1 MRDEAGEDI
10 IRGFVR
16 LPWRR
21 PERGPR
27 HVIESRTE
35 VSQGTFPPL
44 RAERLPGPVSL
55 ATALTRAAARLR
67 DVPDH
72 GDLVQLSAS
81 VEPLDLLDWL
91 GAQTVRPAHYWHSRN
106 GRAAVAAV
114 GTSVCL
120 DGADFDVLGDW
131 AGGLSADADP
141 RLFLTARF
149 DLRRP
154 AAPEWQPFGA
164 VRALAPTVELRRS
177 DEEVTLVVT
186 GSARTAGLVAGLAE
200 PRPFSGSPPPL
211 LDLVDPGHR
220 ERWERSVRAVLGR
233 ILEHQVEKAVLS
245 RTVRASSPTPLQ
257 MVRLLRRLR
266 RNHANTFLFGTDLGG
281 GRAFL
286 GASPELLYRRRG
298 RVIESEALAGTRPRG
313 TDDIED
319 HRLAQE
325 LLDSAK
331 EGREHGHVL
340 EHLRDR
346 LAPLCERFEEGG
358 QPLVRRL
365 SNVQHLCTPVRGTLR
380 APVTDADLLAGLH
393 PTPAVCGLPSD
404 EARALIA
411 DEEGHDRG
419 LYAGVVGV
427 VGRHEVECA
436 VGIRSGRIDDRSLIL
451 HTGAGIVRGSD
462 PGLEWEETTNK
473 LRAFGS
479 LVAP

>member
-1 MRDEAGEDI
+1 MFDHG
-10 IRGFVR
+10 
-16 LPWRR
+16 
-21 PERGPR
+21 
-27 HVIESRTE
+27 TE
-35 VSQGTFPPL
+35 VSEGALPSL
-44 RAERLPGPVSL
+44 RSERLPGSISL
-55 ATALTRAAARLR
+55 PAALARFAERLR

-72 GDLVQLSAS
+72 GELLELSTS
-81 VEPLDLLDWL
+81 VEPVDLLDWL
-91 GAQTVRPAHYWHSRN
+91 GAQTVHPGLYWHSRN
-106 GRAAVAAV
+106 GRGAMAAV
-114 GTSVCL
+114 GASVRIE
-120 DGADFDVLGDW
+120 GTGFDVLRGWSD
-131 AGGLSADADP
+131 ALAADADP

-149 DLRRP
+149 DLERP
-154 AAPEWQPFGA
+154 ASAEWAPFGT
-164 VRALAPTVELRRS
+164 VRAIIPTVELRRV
-177 DEEVTLVVT
+177 DEDVTLVVT
-186 GSARTAGLVAGLAE
+186 GTARASGLVASLAS
-200 PRPFSGSPPPL
+200 PRPVSGPPPF

-220 ERWERSVRAVLGR
+220 ERWEGSVRAVLGR

-245 RTVRASSPTPLQ
+245 RTVRASSPRPLE
-257 MVRLLRRLR
+257 MARLLRRLR
-266 RNHANTFLFGTDLGG
+266 RSHANTFLFGNDLGR

-298 RVIESEALAGTRPRG
+298 RVVESEALAGTRPRG
-313 TDDIED
+313 SDDVAD

-340 EHLRDR
+340 EHLRER

-380 APVTDADLLAGLH
+380 RGVTDADLLAGLH

-411 DEEGHDRG
+411 DQEGHDRG
-419 LYAGVVGV
+419 LYAGVVGLL
-427 VGRHEVECA
+427 GRDEVECA
-436 VGIRSGRIDDRSLIL
+436 VGIRAGRIDDRSLIL

-462 PGLEWEETTNK
+462 PALEWEETTNK

-479 LVAP
+479 MVAP